1 MSQKKIEENDR
12 RIIIPVPQSL
22 LNNIFQLI
30 LDRRFSE
37 AEMSL
42 EEIEARFKEEGYDEF
57 KRGFI
62 QALRGIILTY
72 RSNDQD
78 IFLNVLDSNN
88 SDALKKCYEEFL
100 KDSRNRLH
108 GDYDRGFFL
117 ALANYIHF
125 MLKRAG
131 SSRRDNIRS
140 EGKLE

>member
-1 MSQKKIEENDR
+1 MSQKKIKENDS

-37 AEMSL
+37 AERSL
-42 EEIEARFKEEGYDEF
+42 EEMEVKFKEEGYNEF

-72 RSNDQD
+72 RSSDQD
-78 IFLNVLDSNN
+78 VFLSALDPNN
-88 SDALKKCYEEFL
+88 SDALKKYYEEFL
-100 KDSRNRLH
+100 KNSRNRLH

-125 MLKRAG
+125 MLKLAG
-131 SSRRDNIRS
+131 SS
-140 EGKLE
+140 